1 MSDILPDFI
10 DDSEMAVAV
19 TQKPETTNDRMWSVM
34 DATWEQYARCEG
46 LCSRVEILAA
56 LLEYACEALLPM
68 LMDEP
73 ITREMLWARFAH
85 ESEWLAAQPL
95 MVFSRQRLESA
106 LLRWKQTYGM

>member
-10 DDSEMAVAV
+10 DDSEMVTVA
-19 TQKPETTNDRMWSVM
+19 QKPEMTNDRMWSVV
-34 DATWEQYARCEG
+34 DATWEMYAHCEG
-46 LCSRVEILAA
+46 LCSRVEILSA
-56 LLEYACEALLPM
+56 LLEYACETLQPM
-68 LMDEP
+68 LMDEL

-106 LLRWKQTYGM
+106 LLHWKQTYAM